1 MSSTPSRLERWQCKI
16 NEVTGSI
23 NCLDHLVRSCVRLT
37 RSLAL
42 LVCTVGSLVG
52 VLLLAL
58 HHLSS

>member
-16 NEVTGSI
+16 NEVTGVVNS
-23 NCLDHLVRSCVRLT
+23 LARLVQSCVRLT

-58 HHLSS
+58 HH

>member
-16 NEVTGSI
+16 NAVTGVV
-23 NCLDHLVRSCVRLT
+23 NDLARLVQSCVRLT

-58 HHLSS
+58 HH